1 MLESP
6 TRGISK
12 DSHAKAF
19 SRGFITVNNYFW
31 FPPQLNLSP
40 CFLDYLNFRCQGGE
54 ILLNLLT
61 RKVSIEDEE
70 TYEDNKET
78 EEKSLVVFD
87 LLKSGEAEDTE
98 GFFYS
103 FCSGQV
109 VSSEDVDHCI
119 NCHVCFEHS
128 FWNCARY
135 RCLDFIQESRF
146 QVYFF
151 VFITGVDHLWLDFA
165 GCATLPLKSSAMFVA
180 FKRPLKSLLVV
191 VRVLPRVCKTFL
203 NSCVR

>member
-31 FPPQLNLSP
+31 FPAHLNLSQ

-70 TYEDNKET
+70 PYDDNKES

-87 LLKSGEAEDTE
+87 LLKSGDAEDTE

-109 VSSEDVDHCI
+109 VSSEDVDHCV

-135 RCLDFIQESRF
+135 EWMISINLSRF
-146 QVYFF
+146 LIFF
-151 VFITGVDHLWLDFA
+151 IVGVDHLWLDFA

-191 VRVLPRVCKTFL
+191 ARVLPRVCKTFL

>member
-135 RCLDFIQESRF
+135 GCLDFNPRIRISRIRKNA
-146 QVYFF
+146 YFLLSPQCF
-151 VFITGVDHLWLDFA
+151 SQAKGLQNRKNEYNVNAPKIFTVQDVGR
-165 GCATLPLKSSAMFVA
+165 GGSQSSSAS
-180 FKRPLKSLLVV
+180 R
-191 VRVLPRVCKTFL
+191 RTCQGGG
-203 NSCVR
+203 